1 MTVSITRPA
10 TRPEAALYEVR
21 HAVREPVGE
30 KRIRVL
36 SPGKRGERSVRDK

>member
-30 KRIRVL
+30 KRIRVRT
-36 SPGKRGERSVRDK
+36 PGKRGERSVRDK